1 MIALYDLCIL
11 GELRLGMVAAS
22 HFLFQ
27 VTSTYLQKKQNTIC
41 QSYESLLVKLL
52 KFKI

>member
-27 VTSTYLQKKQNTIC
+27 VTSTYLQKN
-41 QSYESLLVKLL
+41 
-52 KFKI
+52 KIQYAKVMKVY